1 MLADQR
7 REGRHGATLGTAE
20 DGAERR
26 GLLFVS
32 ALIDIGCKRPVALS
46 HGARRM
52 TNHGNVEPIQR
63 YLAVAALVD
72 VEDERNVAYALARS
86 RRQRRASRDEAW
98 AHHVAVAVLEII
110 ARQLPLLLRRHVF
123 LLFGREKDDQS
134 YYSFAWAASAST
146 HAPQQNAARASACAG
161 TS

>member
-52 TNHGNVEPIQR
+52 ANHGNVEPIQR
-63 YLAVAALVD
+63 YLVVNALVD
-72 VEDERNVAYALARS
+72 VEDKRSIAHALTWSRCQRSAGRDKTWANHITVAI
-86 RRQRRASRDEAW
+86 
-98 AHHVAVAVLEII
+98 LEII
-110 ARQLPLLLRRHVF
+110 A
-123 LLFGREKDDQS
+123 
-134 YYSFAWAASAST
+134 
-146 HAPQQNAARASACAG
+146 
-161 TS
+161 